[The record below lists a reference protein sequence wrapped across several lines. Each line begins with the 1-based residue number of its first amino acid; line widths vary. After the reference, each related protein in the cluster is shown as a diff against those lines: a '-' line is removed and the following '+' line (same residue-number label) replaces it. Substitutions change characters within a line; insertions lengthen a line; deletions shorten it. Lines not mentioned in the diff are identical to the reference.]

1 MNKKKIDEQKEFAGY
16 RNYDGRKSI
25 IDINNIRDFVVFK
38 NDKTI
43 YISLNNS
50 GFREYHSKMTYDE
63 LENYLL
69 LHEIDYHLI
78 NSKDRKYI
86 ILN

>member
-43 YISLNNS
+43 YISLNGY
-50 GFREYHSKMTYDE
+50 GFRDIHTNMTYDE
-63 LENYLL
+63 LINYLL

-78 NSKDRKYI
+78 NSKKRNYI